1 MRGSWVKALLAGKD
15 NLVVDRPE
23 CLLVVMGR
31 NSHSVVGMAFGF
43 EEGIQLASGYLE
55 MVDSFEVDIV
65 TCAEAGRPRGAV
77 KVQVAVAWLL
87 VEGMATLVVVTEDT
101 SDYFH
106 TAGW

>member
-1 MRGSWVKALLAGKD
+1 MRGLWVKVLLAGND
-15 NLVVDRPE
+15 SLVVDRPE

-31 NSHSVVGMAFGF
+31 NSHSAEGMAFGF
-43 EEGIQLASGYLE
+43 EEGIQLALSYPE
-55 MVDSFEVDIV
+55 VVDSFEVDIV
-65 TCAEAGRPRGAV
+65 TCDEAGRPRGAV